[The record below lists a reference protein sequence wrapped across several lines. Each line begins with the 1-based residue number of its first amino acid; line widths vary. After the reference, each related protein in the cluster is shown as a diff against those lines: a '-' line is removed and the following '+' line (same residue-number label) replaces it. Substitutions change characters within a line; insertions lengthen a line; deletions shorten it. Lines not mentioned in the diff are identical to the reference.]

1 MKQLGGIE
9 EIYSALY
16 VDFDNIYTRLAEQDA
31 ELGRAFGTMPHR
43 WIKWLEIHAL
53 RILYGDGV
61 RRRILKRMC
70 YMNPQCYHEFR
81 PFFIRA
87 AFQVVD
93 CPPLTQQGKTSAD
106 IHLVMDCMDDLSHST
121 RFEEFFIL
129 SGDADFTPML
139 IRLQE
144 HARRTLVLS
153 VGYSSPAYTAAAS
166 WRIRED
172 WFIQQAL
179 LEDNRE
185 GAPAG
190 TARNTENFRP
200 REKSRRIAEQIK
212 RIVSEAST
220 PLSLHNLERILRK
233 NRELAEELN
242 GENSFPALL
251 EQMDLGTLEVS
262 RLGEG
267 HVYDPERHELP
278 GAVAER
284 DAFRQTLPELFT
296 LALTLHRLTDIP
308 LLKPERW
315 NVLLAEVA
323 EELKLNAYSL
333 RSTTKN
339 VRERC
344 LAKGLPLT
352 GRDVAWLLGALAQG
366 GCRLRERRD
375 ISRRELGKALLLG
388 MQVLCGSAQLRLDQQ
403 EVQLLMTW
411 LMPKTGTAQG
421 DGEQP

>member
-1 MKQLGGIE
+1 
-9 EIYSALY
+9 
-16 VDFDNIYTRLAEQDA
+16 VDFDNIYTRLAEQDV

-43 WIKWLEIHAL
+43 WVKWLEIHAL
-53 RILYGDGV
+53 RILYGEGV

-121 RFEEFFIL
+121 RFEEFIIL
-129 SGDADFTPML
+129 SGDADFTPVL

-153 VGYSSPAYTAAAS
+153 VGYSSPAYTAAAF

-185 GAPAG
+185 NAPAG
-190 TARNTENFRP
+190 TVRGTEASRS
-200 REKSRRIAEQIK
+200 REKNRRLAEQIK
-212 RIVSEAST
+212 RIVLEAST
-220 PLSLHNLERILRK
+220 PLSFHSLEHMLRK
-233 NRELAEELN
+233 NKELGEELN
-242 GENSFPALL
+242 NENGFPALL
-251 EQMDLGTLEVS
+251 EQMDLGPLEIS
-262 RLGEG
+262 RLGGG

-278 GAVAER
+278 DAVRER
-284 DAFRQTLPELFT
+284 DVFRQAFPDMFT

-308 LLKPERW
+308 LLKPEHW

-323 EELKLNAYSL
+323 EEAKFDTYSL
-333 RSTTKN
+333 RSATKN

-344 LAKGLPLT
+344 HARGLPIT
-352 GRDVAWLLGALAQG
+352 GRDVAWLIGALAQG
-366 GCRLRERRD
+366 GCRLHERRG

-388 MQVLCGSAQLRLDQQ
+388 MQALCSSAQLRLDQR
-403 EVQLLMTW
+403 ELELLKAW
-411 LMPKTGTAQG
+411 LMSGAGSSQ
-421 DGEQP
+421 DDSNDA